1 MEFVDKELLL
11 AAASDFA
18 SYPGPPADASTKEF
32 LDRFPLPV
40 IFSVLQEPDTTGLES
55 TLVSCLE
62 RVFKT
67 SYGTS
72 LIPQYMPY
80 VKAGLQAN
88 SEAVK
93 CLACKAVASLLD
105 TDDRDVGTAV
115 QLVVAY
121 DIYPLLVNCLI
132 HGYEQVAKA
141 STEAIKNLARSPQGL
156 DIMFPTK
163 EGLALS
169 LKDLAARSSSLAR
182 IRILALIAKLFSISS
197 SVAVAVYESGL
208 LNVLEAEVKN
218 TSDVLM
224 TLSALEVLYEL
235 AASPYSSESLL
246 KTSLLQLLI
255 STISNSSA
263 ESILRSRAIL
273 ICARL
278 LSSNEI
284 FSLIGESSINTAV
297 LAIDGRLECLK
308 SEDTDECESAL
319 DALGQIGSSIRGAEL
334 LFSSSPPVARHAVEA
349 AFCRQGPGKQLQAGL
364 HALANICGATRSEDG
379 KMLNYH
385 SEECLRQLIYETAA
399 KTTKITPSG
408 LVLSILQQDAEVRL
422 AAYRLIGGLVA
433 RKWCLLEVCS
443 REETV
448 NLVTDA
454 HAETTKSGMEARHS
468 CCVAIGF
475 ALANSDNQKIQ
486 SNTALITKV
495 QEAIRRGP
503 YLTQQRVEA
512 QPVVM
517 TAERF

>member
-255 STISNSSA
+255 SMISNSSA

-284 FSLIGESSINTAV
+284 FSLIGEST
-297 LAIDGRLECLK
+297 
-308 SEDTDECESAL
+308 
-319 DALGQIGSSIRGAEL
+319 IRGAEL

-349 AFCRQGPGKQLQAGL
+349 AFCRQGPGKQLAGL